1 MLKEGHMKLVDI
13 QPAIGSVIASLAVTD
28 LRERTYL
35 ATYPGMISI
44 GAARGVTNDVK
55 FHQLATLVYG
65 WMPRVVRIDPL
76 YTSAAVDTLGAAL
89 WVTDA
94 SYKSIPVKRIS
105 DCLHSVVGAS
115 KLLHFANPDVFP
127 IWDSNIE
134 VFRKKPDSDITSVS
148 QYMDYVGEVHS
159 IRRETG
165 FHEFYIEFC
174 SAYSARLAT
183 NGVPTY
189 SIGHV
194 RAIEAAVFELAP

>member
-1 MLKEGHMKLVDI
+1 MKLIDI
-13 QPAIGSVIASLAVTD
+13 EPAIESVTASLAVTD

-44 GAARGVTNDVK
+44 GATRGVTNDVK
-55 FHQLATLVYG
+55 FHQLSTLVYG
-65 WMPRVVRIDPL
+65 WMPRIVRINPL
-76 YTSAAVDTLGAAL
+76 HTSAAVAALGAAL
-89 WVTDA
+89 SATDA
-94 SYKSIPVKRIS
+94 NYQSIPVKRIS

-134 VFRKKPDSDITSVS
+134 VFRTNPGSDMTSVP

-159 IRRETG
+159 IRREVG
-165 FHEFYIEFC
+165 FSEFYIAFC
-174 SAYSARLAT
+174 TAYSARLKT

-194 RAIEAAVFELAP
+194 RAIEAAAFELAP

>member
-1 MLKEGHMKLVDI
+1 MKLVDI
-13 QPAIGSVIASLAVTD
+13 QPAIGSITASLVVTD

-44 GAARGVTNDVK
+44 GATTGVTNDVK
-55 FHQLATLVYG
+55 FHQLSTLVYG
-65 WMPRVVRIDPL
+65 WMPRIARIDPL
-76 YTSAAVDTLGAAL
+76 HTSAAVAALGAAMSA
-89 WVTDA
+89 TDA
-94 SYKSIPVKRIS
+94 NFQTIPVKRIS

-134 VFRKKPDSDITSVS
+134 AFRTNSDSDMTSAP

-159 IRRETG
+159 IRREAE
-165 FHEFYIEFC
+165 FPEFYIEFC
-174 SAYSARLAT
+174 AAYSARLAV
-183 NGVPTY
+183 NGIPTY

-194 RAIEAAVFELAP
+194 RAIEAAAFELVP